1 VEGRGGDDDRCEKS
15 AFMNSHTTI
24 ERVGWKR
31 RYRRG
36 YYGYGYPY
44 YGYGYQPYGYYGYG
58 YRPYGYY
65 GYSWRY

>member
-58 YRPYGYY
+58 YRPYGY
-65 GYSWRY
+65 